1 MNDELRAIDVL
12 KIIEARAR
20 ACRED
25 GESDMRNIINA
36 VMCLKQQILSG
47 KSREEILDEWRED
60 EE

>member
-1 MNDELRAIDVL
+1 MNELKAIDVL
-12 KIIEARAR
+12 KIIEARAQ

-25 GESDMRNIINA
+25 GESDMRNIIDA
-36 VMCLKQQILSG
+36 VSFLRRQILSG